1 MGARRFLQDVPIH
14 QKLRIIILIISGV
27 SVVGACAVFVTY
39 QWFTSR
45 DRRASRLG
53 VTAEVV
59 CSQAVA
65 AVEFDQASEAAT
77 ILSSLRADVQ
87 VLAAAVYTRDGRL
100 FAKFVRDG
108 ADAALV
114 PPRPEADGRR
124 FQSGHLL
131 IFQPLASEG
140 TRIGTFY
147 VRSDLSDLSAQL
159 WTNILVVGLL
169 LLGATLAVLFLSAR
183 LGRLVTVP
191 IQRLSAVVQS
201 VGAHRDYS
209 IRAEGGGGDELGRL
223 IEGFNDMLHQV
234 EERNTALAKARDE
247 LEARVKE
254 RTRDL
259 ELEIAE
265 RKAAEKSL
273 QEKEVRLTEA
283 HEIAQLGS
291 WEWVPDTNKVVWS
304 DEVFRMTG
312 VLPTKFKDNLSEAVL
327 VNHPDDRQAIQDA
340 LETSRKRREPF
351 STDTRIIRPDGSIRH
366 LHVQG
371 KPVLDD
377 AGRVVRLVGTVQDI
391 TERKRA
397 DQAIQELNKELSS
410 RVEEVAAV
418 NKELEG
424 FSYSV
429 SHDLRA
435 PLRAIHGYSRML
447 LEDYVDR
454 LDGEGKRYLEVI
466 GANTRRMGQ
475 LIDDLLDFSR
485 MGRKALLMSPLDM
498 EGIVKQVC
506 DEARA
511 AAPDRRIEF
520 RIAPLP
526 PANGD
531 AAMFRVV
538 FGNLVSNAVK
548 YSKGRDPAIVEIGA
562 RPEPTETVYFVKDNG
577 VGFQM
582 EYAHKLFGVFQRL
595 HRSEEFEGTGVGLAL
610 VQRIVQ
616 RHGGRVW
623 AEGRVGAGA
632 TISFALPR
640 HAAGGDV

>member
-1 MGARRFLQDVPIH
+1 MGARRFFQDVPIH
-14 QKLRIIILIISGV
+14 QKLRIIILIISGI

-45 DRRASRLG
+45 DLRASRLG

-59 CSQAVA
+59 GSQAVA
-65 AVEFDQASEAAT
+65 AVEFDQAAEATT
-77 ILSSLRADVQ
+77 ILSSLRADRQ
-87 VLAAAVYTRDGRL
+87 ILAAAVYTKDGRL
-100 FAKFVRDG
+100 FAKFAREVTDP
-108 ADAALV
+108 ALF

-124 FQSGHLL
+124 FEAGHLL
-131 IFQPLASEG
+131 LFQPLVSDG
-140 TRIGTFY
+140 TRIGTFFL
-147 VRSDLSDLSAQL
+147 RSDLSELRQQL
-159 WTNILVVGLL
+159 WTNISVVAIL
-169 LLGATLAVLFLSAR
+169 LLGASLAVLFLSGR
-183 LGRLVTVP
+183 LGRLITEP

-201 VGAHRDYS
+201 VGARRDYT
-209 IRAEGGGGDELGRL
+209 IRVDGGGRDELGRL
-223 IEGFNDMLHQV
+223 IDGFNDMLKQV
-234 EERNTALAKARDE
+234 EERNSALAKARDQ
-247 LEARVKE
+247 LEEHVKE

-265 RKAAEKSL
+265 RKDAEKRL

-291 WEWVPDTNKVVWS
+291 WEWIPETNKVVWS
-304 DEVFRMTG
+304 DEMYRMTG
-312 VLPTKFKDNLSEAVL
+312 VLPTKFKGALPDAVM
-327 VNHPDDRQAIQDA
+327 VNHPDDRRAIQEA
-340 LETSRKRREPF
+340 LETSRERREPF
-351 STDTRIIRPDGSIRH
+351 TTDTRIIRPDGSIRY

-397 DQAIQELNKELSS
+397 DQAIQALNKELSS

-447 LEDYVDR
+447 LEDYADR
-454 LDGEGKRYLEVI
+454 VDGEGRRFLEVI
-466 GANTRRMGQ
+466 SNNTR
-475 LIDDLLDFSR
+475 R
-485 MGRKALLMSPLDM
+485 MGRKALLVSPLDI

-506 DEARA
+506 EEARA

-531 AAMFRVV
+531 SAMFRIV

-562 RPEPTETVYFVKDNG
+562 RPEAKETVYFVKDNG
-577 VGFQM
+577 VGFEM

-640 HAAGGDV
+640 RADAAGNRAAT